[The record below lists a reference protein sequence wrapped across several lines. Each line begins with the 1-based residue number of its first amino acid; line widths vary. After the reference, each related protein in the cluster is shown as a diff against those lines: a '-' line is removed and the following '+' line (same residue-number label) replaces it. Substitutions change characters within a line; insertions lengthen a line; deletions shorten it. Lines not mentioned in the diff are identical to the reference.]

1 VDELTA
7 PVAMPAAEALT
18 LLECGELS
26 VEGRVVSASNATLYC
41 RIELEGVA
49 AACVY
54 KPISGERPLWDY
66 PDGTLAER
74 EVACYQ
80 ISEATGWGIVPPT
93 VLRAG
98 PLGTGMV
105 QLWIAEDESFD
116 MVAMINDGGFRPLQ
130 RIALLDA
137 VLNNSDRKVSHLLP
151 VAGTGRRG
159 EPHVYGV
166 DHGVSLGVQ
175 NRLRTVLWQWAGKQ
189 IPEEGLEVL
198 GRLDTDWEV
207 GLPDRPSLAGVLG
220 ELLTTA
226 EVRAVRRRVQRLLG
240 KRKFPLPPTDWPAIP
255 YPPY

>member
-1 VDELTA
+1 M
-7 PVAMPAAEALT
+7 PVADALT
-18 LLECGELS
+18 LLECGEIS
-26 VEGRVVSASNATLYC
+26 VEGRVTSASNATLYC
-41 RIELEGVA
+41 RVEFEGVA

-80 ISEATGWGIVPPT
+80 ISAATGWDIVPPT

-116 MVAMINDGGFRPLQ
+116 MIMAINRGSYAQLR

-151 VAGTGRRG
+151 VTG
-159 EPHVYGV
+159 PTPDDLHIYGV
-166 DHGVSLGVQ
+166 DHGVSLGAQ
-175 NRLRTVLWQWAGKQ
+175 NRLRTVLWQWAGDP
-189 IPEEGLEVL
+189 IPDEGLAML
-198 GRLDTDWEV
+198 GKLDADWETCLA
-207 GLPDRPSLAGVLG
+207 GQPSLAGQLG
-220 ELLTTA
+220 ELLTTV
-226 EVRAVRRRVQRLLG
+226 EVRATRRRIQRLLS
-240 KRKFPLPPTDWPAIP
+240 KRRFPMPPTDWPAIP